1 MTAMVTGAG
10 GVTPQI
16 EGITL
21 VVDDMARALAFYR
34 MLGFE
39 LPPADN
45 AGFATVA
52 QSGGFRLAW
61 NTEAIERA
69 FDHEWCCPSSGGRMS
84 LVLRCRLP
92 GEVDHLFERVTAA
105 GGTVVLEPFDAPWG
119 ARHCRMLDP
128 DGNVVDLFAPIA

>member
-10 GVTPQI
+10 GVTPRI

-34 MLGFE
+34 MLGFK

-45 AGFATVA
+45 GGFATLA
-52 QSGGFRLAW
+52 QDGGFRLAW
-61 NTEAIERA
+61 NTETIERA
-69 FDHEWCCPSSGGRMS
+69 FNLDWRCPSNAGRMS
-84 LVLRCRLP
+84 LVLRCSSP
-92 GEVDHLFERVTAA
+92 GDVDRAFERVVAA

-119 ARHCRMLDP
+119 ARHCRVLDP
-128 DGNVVDLFAPIA
+128 DGNVVDLFAPIP